1 MHPEF
6 RWCMHTSPKYQC
18 RQFKPERN
26 KANTFR
32 FTVNSAFSSRA
43 LIFGL
48 FSFDTFTDLTSQ
60 HEYILCSDADFTAF
74 LQSKSRNAALGIL
87 CHSRYFLHPSI
98 HPSILCILVFPF
110 LGGNCLC
117 REAWTTSTMLFSMKK
132 RWAFFST
139 RWHYLKWLIHST
151 NKMFKNRLSR
161 HQWKKTTLHDY
172 FFYQCKGQRNQS
184 LHLGTWPKSSMNIMN
199 CLNVPSENCIQ
210 CLSQHNSCSG

>member
-74 LQSKSRNAALGIL
+74 FAKQEQKCSIRDSM
-87 CHSRYFLHPSI
+87 SFQVFSSSI
-98 HPSILCILVFPF
+98 HPSILCNLVFPF
-110 LGGNCLC
+110 WGGNCLC
-117 REAWTTSTMLFSMKK
+117 REAWTTSTMLFSMKR

-139 RWHYLKWLIHST
+139 RWHHLKWLIHST

-161 HQWKKTTLHDY
+161 HQWKKNYLTWL
-172 FFYQCKGQRNQS
+172 FFLPVQRTKEPRF
-184 LHLGTWPKSSMNIMN
+184 GMKFA
-199 CLNVPSENCIQ
+199 
-210 CLSQHNSCSG
+210 SGGMP

>member
-1 MHPEF
+1 
-6 RWCMHTSPKYQC
+6 MHTSPKYQC

-74 LQSKSRNAALGIL
+74 LRSKSRNAALGIL

-98 HPSILCILVFPF
+98 HTSI
-110 LGGNCLC
+110 
-117 REAWTTSTMLFSMKK
+117 
-132 RWAFFST
+132 
-139 RWHYLKWLIHST
+139 H
-151 NKMFKNRLSR
+151 
-161 HQWKKTTLHDY
+161 
-172 FFYQCKGQRNQS
+172 S
-184 LHLGTWPKSSMNIMN
+184 LHLSLPFFGGKLSLQRS
-199 CLNVPSENCIQ
+199 LNYLNYVIFYEKKMG
-210 CLSQHNSCSG
+210 LF